1 MSVSTGTT
9 PPGTDFGADSELGDS
24 TGITPPGI
32 NLGADSELGDS
43 TGITPSGI
51 NLGAD
56 SELGDSTGITPPG
69 INLGADSEL
78 GALLRV
84 AMGNSPATN
93 HVFPTAR
100 SYPDQHDVAE
110 PLPYIGTLH
119 HG

>member
-1 MSVSTGTT
+1 MRKSRPGVVRFHSGLRVSARNTQSGPVLGTGGELGGSSGTT
-9 PPGTDFGADSELGDS
+9 SPGTDFGAGGEWSGS
-24 TGITPPGI
+24 TGTTSPGTDF
-32 NLGADSELGDS
+32 GAG
-43 TGITPSGI
+43 G
-51 NLGAD
+51 
-56 SELGDSTGITPPG
+56 
-69 INLGADSEL
+69 EL

>member
-1 MSVSTGTT
+1 MGVSTGNTL
-9 PPGTDFGADSELGDS
+9 PRKDLGADGELGVAARNTLPRNDLGAEGELSDS
-24 TGITPPGI
+24 TGITLPRI
-32 NLGADSELGDS
+32 ALGAAG
-43 TGITPSGI
+43 
-51 NLGAD
+51 
-56 SELGDSTGITPPG
+56 
-69 INLGADSEL
+69 EL

>member
-1 MSVSTGTT
+1 TDFGAGGELGDSARITSPGPGLGAGGELGGSTGTT
-9 PPGTDFGADSELGDS
+9 SPGTDFGA
-24 TGITPPGI
+24 
-32 NLGADSELGDS
+32 GA
-43 TGITPSGI
+43 
-51 NLGAD
+51 
-56 SELGDSTGITPPG
+56 
-69 INLGADSEL
+69 EL

>member
-1 MSVSTGTT
+1 TTSPGSGLGAVDELGGATGTT
-9 PPGTDFGADSELGDS
+9 SPGSG
-24 TGITPPGI
+24 
-32 NLGADSELGDS
+32 LGADSELS
-43 TGITPSGI
+43 
-51 NLGAD
+51 
-56 SELGDSTGITPPG
+56 
-69 INLGADSEL
+69 
-78 GALLRV
+78 ALLRF

>member
-1 MSVSTGTT
+1 MRKSRPGVVRFHSGLRVSARNTQSGPVLGTGGELGGSTGTT
-9 PPGTDFGADSELGDS
+9 SPGTDFGAG
-24 TGITPPGI
+24 G
-32 NLGADSELGDS
+32 
-43 TGITPSGI
+43 
-51 NLGAD
+51 
-56 SELGDSTGITPPG
+56 
-69 INLGADSEL
+69 EL

>member
-1 MSVSTGTT
+1 MRKSR
-9 PPGTDFGADSELGDS
+9 PGVVRFHSGLGVAARNTLPRNDLGAGGELGDS
-24 TGITPPGI
+24 ARITSPGPDR
-32 NLGADSELGDS
+32 GAGGELGDS
-43 TGITPSGI
+43 ARITSPGPDR
-51 NLGAD
+51 GA
-56 SELGDSTGITPPG
+56 GG
-69 INLGADSEL
+69 EL

-84 AMGNSPATN
+84 ARGNSPAAN

>member
-1 MSVSTGTT
+1 MRKSRPGVVRFHSGLRVSARNTQSGPVLGTGGELGGSTGTT
-9 PPGTDFGADSELGDS
+9 SPGTDFGAGGEWSGS
-24 TGITPPGI
+24 TGTTSPGTDF
-32 NLGADSELGDS
+32 GAG
-43 TGITPSGI
+43 G
-51 NLGAD
+51 
-56 SELGDSTGITPPG
+56 
-69 INLGADSEL
+69 EL

>member
-1 MSVSTGTT
+1 STGTT
-9 PPGTDFGADSELGDS
+9 SPGTDLGAGGELGGSTGTTSPGTDFGAGGELGGSTGTTSLGTDFGAGGELGGSTGTTSLGTDFGADSELS
-24 TGITPPGI
+24 
-32 NLGADSELGDS
+32 
-43 TGITPSGI
+43 
-51 NLGAD
+51 
-56 SELGDSTGITPPG
+56 
-69 INLGADSEL
+69 
-78 GALLRV
+78 ALLRF

>member
-1 MSVSTGTT
+1 MRRSRPGVVRFHSGLGVSARNTQSGPGLGAGGELGDSARITS
-9 PPGTDFGADSELGDS
+9 PGTDFGAGGELGDS
-24 TGITPPGI
+24 TGTTSPGPG
-32 NLGADSELGDS
+32 LGAG
-43 TGITPSGI
+43 G
-51 NLGAD
+51 
-56 SELGDSTGITPPG
+56 
-69 INLGADSEL
+69 EL

>member
-1 MSVSTGTT
+1 ELGDAARITSPGPGLGAGGELGDSARITSPGPDLGAGGELGGSTGTT
-9 PPGTDFGADSELGDS
+9 SLGTDFGADSELS
-24 TGITPPGI
+24 
-32 NLGADSELGDS
+32 
-43 TGITPSGI
+43 
-51 NLGAD
+51 
-56 SELGDSTGITPPG
+56 
-69 INLGADSEL
+69 
-78 GALLRV
+78 ALLRF